1 MEMSEPIEEDEDEA
15 ALKAA
20 MSMSLGGNPVSGD
33 VSGKCCAVLC
43 CIIMHY

>member
-33 VSGKCCAVLC
+33 VSGKCCTVLC
-43 CIIMHY
+43 CIITHY